1 MKINWDD
8 KSREKLIQA
17 IRIKE
22 YQNESLKR
30 ELEEV
35 RATWF
40 KKEQKYQR
48 KEPTLVELRKKDK
61 KKNV

>member
-17 IRIKE
+17 IRIEE

-30 ELEEV
+30 ELDEV

-40 KKEQKYQR
+40 KRENKWQR

>member
-17 IRIKE
+17 LRIKE

-30 ELEEV
+30 ELEV
-35 RATWF
+35 M
-40 KKEQKYQR
+40 
-48 KEPTLVELRKKDK
+48 V
-61 KKNV
+61 V

>member
-8 KSREKLIQA
+8 QSREKLIQA
-17 IRIKE
+17 LRIKE

-30 ELEEV
+30 ELDEV

-40 KKEQKYQR
+40 KRENKWQR
-48 KEPTLVELRKKDK
+48 KEPTLAQLRRKDK